1 MGTRSKRADRCAR
14 CRMHAAQC
22 ICELLPQLDLQTK
35 VIVVM
40 HHREWKKPTASAA
53 LFAECAPSAEI
64 RLRGQRDQPFRD
76 EGIICDERRSLLL
89 YPAEDARVLTTAIVD
104 EDPRPI
110 TLVVPDGSW
119 RQAAKATQ
127 REPVLASL
135 PRVTIPNMG
144 PTRYR
149 LRHEPKE
156 GGLGT
161 FEAIA
166 RALRIIEGESTYQA
180 LNHVFE
186 EMVSRT
192 LATRGAGNYVEG

>member
-14 CRMHAAQC
+14 CRMHTAQC
-22 ICELLPQLDLQTK
+22 ICSLLPQLDLQTK

-53 LFAECAPSAEI
+53 LFAECVPSAEV
-64 RLRGQRDQPFRD
+64 RLRGERDRPFD
-76 EGIICDERRSLLL
+76 DQGIIDDERRTLLL
-89 YPAEDARVLTTAIVD
+89 YPADDARLLTTAVVS
-104 EDPRPI
+104 EDTRPI

-127 REPVLASL
+127 REPVLAAL
-135 PRVTIPNMG
+135 PRITLPDMG

-149 LRHEPKE
+149 LRHEPKA

-166 RALRIIEGESTYQA
+166 RALRIIEGEPTYQA
-180 LNHVFE
+180 LNEVFE

-192 LATRGAGNYVEG
+192 LATRGSGNYTEG